1 MTKSAEL
8 CTTCKKPKGSYHCD
22 LCGANTCKACAHF
35 LGEETFSFMKVVPE
49 ELKHTTYC
57 SNCFDDKVAAPLAEY
72 EETMEKAK
80 EIIVFFKNQGKLT
93 RFLKRKE
100 DPYKVENCA
109 DEEEALMR
117 MSFFAVQSGFN
128 ALIDVELTHKRA
140 KVGTYLKGVVD
151 GSAMGIQIDPDSI
164 NSDCFRGV

>member
-1 MTKSAEL
+1 MTTPAL
-8 CTTCKKPKGSYHCD
+8 CTTCKKPKAPYNCE
-22 LCGANTCKACAHF
+22 LCQEPSCKACAHF

-72 EETMEKAK
+72 EETMEKAR
-80 EIIVFFKNQGKLT
+80 EVIIFFKNQGKLT

-100 DPYKVENCA
+100 DPYKVVDCA
-109 DEEEALMR
+109 DQEDALMR
-117 MSFFAVQSGFN
+117 MSFFAVQSNFN
-128 ALIDVELTHKRA
+128 ALIDVEITNRKV

-151 GSAMGIQIDPDSI
+151 GSAIGIQIDPNSL